1 MLSSMGMGILLGF
14 IIQYIAKFPKEPSEI
29 IWLKEVTKWYGLFG
43 FGFMVLLKMLVVPLV
58 LISIIRVIMNMNSDE
73 NLGKLTYK
81 TILMLLGTTAIA
93 ASIGLIVGYLF

>member
-1 MLSSMGMGILLGF
+1 MD
-14 IIQYIAKFPKEPSEI
+14 
-29 IWLKEVTKWYGLFG
+29 
-43 FGFMVLLKMLVVPLV
+43 LLKMLVVPLV

-93 ASIGLIVGYLF
+93 ASIGLIVGNLFKLGVIILIGLWKEGLYVKGSSKKW